1 MFWVCAY
8 LLLNQCNMDRPFY
21 FGLSSYRQCV
31 TQFLVLWF
39 EVDFGI
45 DAPYFESSDGMGDS
59 LSKLRVKIYVFRERR
74 NGQAASRRQV
84 ANAWPIAVKHLLL
97 KTTCTIEG
105 CTRRKQRFLSLS
117 IARRSNDQSQNKNY
131 HKTIVGAKIARKP
144 GHWRS
149 TMGDQER

>member
-1 MFWVCAY
+1 VCAY

-31 TQFLVLWF
+31 KQFLVLWF

-45 DAPYFESSDGMGDS
+45 DSPYFESSDGMGGS
-59 LSKLRVKIYVFRERR
+59 LSKLRFKTYVFQERH

-84 ANAWPIAVKHLLL
+84 ANAWPLAVKHLLL
-97 KTTCTIEG
+97 VTTCTIEG
-105 CTRRKQRFLSLS
+105 CIRRKGGFLSLS
-117 IARRSNDQSQNKNY
+117 IARRSNDQSRIKNT
-131 HKTIVGAKIARKP
+131 HRTIVGAKIARKP
-144 GHWRS
+144 EHWRA